1 MAETRASKSV
11 AQDARGRSVRM
22 LDPVTLHVLHRY
34 DTIDAG
40 TLHEIV
46 EDLEPGTARFRRYVI
61 IIVPSS
67 ILLVALGIAT
77 LYYFSDAA
85 ARADLV
91 STLKNPVIVVPNIV
105 CCFIVPWIVA
115 RQARMKRVRSVMLRH
130 RRCPHCGYDLRG
142 SPADPNDAM
151 TTCPECGCAWLLSEG
166 VINNEAAATQQSIQA
181 QHKKVILAVAAGLT
195 LAVVLGLVAFMKM
208 L

>member
-1 MAETRASKSV
+1 MAETRASKTS
-11 AQDARGRSVRM
+11 AKDARGRSVRM

-67 ILLVALGIAT
+67 ILLLALGIAT

-85 ARADLV
+85 ARVDLV
-91 STLKNPVIVVPNIV
+91 STLKNPVIMVPNIV
-105 CCFIVPWIVA
+105 CCLIIPWITA

-142 SPADPNDAM
+142 SSADPDDAM
-151 TTCPECGCAWLLSEG
+151 TTCPECSCAWLLSEG
-166 VINNEAAATQQSIQA
+166 VITDEEAATQQSIQA
-181 QHKKVILAVAAGLT
+181 QGRKVLLAVTVGLT
-195 LAVVLGLVAFMKM
+195 VAAVLGLLVFMKM